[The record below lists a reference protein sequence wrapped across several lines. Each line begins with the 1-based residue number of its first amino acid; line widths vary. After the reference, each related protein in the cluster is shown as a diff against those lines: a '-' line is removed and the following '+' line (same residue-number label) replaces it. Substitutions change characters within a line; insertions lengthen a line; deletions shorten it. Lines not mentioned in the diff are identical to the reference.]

1 MLKYHNISMNVD
13 PLITSNK
20 AANSRLYDHS
30 ARVMVFVFSVI
41 GAACVSA
48 CVCVICCV
56 FHVKKRYKDYCEY
69 SKRAATTQ
77 NAAQPAGFPGPGLS
91 DMYESPPPPPTPPRL
106 MSNRPEVGPERA

>member
-56 FHVKKRYKDYCEY
+56 FHVKKRTRITV
-69 SKRAATTQ
+69 STV
-77 NAAQPAGFPGPGLS
+77 NAPPQPK
-91 DMYESPPPPPTPPRL
+91 MRR
-106 MSNRPEVGPERA
+106 NRPDFRALDSLTCMNHRHHHQHHRD

>member
-48 CVCVICCV
+48 CVC
-56 FHVKKRYKDYCEY
+56 
-69 SKRAATTQ
+69 A
-77 NAAQPAGFPGPGLS
+77 
-91 DMYESPPPPPTPPRL
+91 
-106 MSNRPEVGPERA
+106 